1 MKAKLKKSLLISLFV
16 VLIGAVICLAF
27 ARSSQN
33 NVAYA
38 EDGQVVAVQA
48 DDAASGEGE
57 KDDAPDLGWAIITA
71 AAVDVVLVVLLVVQ
85 LARKDKKKK
94 GEEKLNA
101 LGFLPLL
108 AMGSLSATSQ
118 FVIIGILAAAAL
130 GLLAGNIAMLVL
142 AKKSKNQI
150 EESATENL
158 TEEQPA
164 DEENEEALITV
175 SEVIAEEIKEEPV
188 EEVAEE
194 QPEQVEE
201 PVEEIA
207 EEQPEAVEVV
217 EEKPVEVVEEK
228 KQVEAVSVQPVAD
241 EDENDAPE
249 SEEDED
255 EETEVLRGVE
265 ESTGLAIVVRYKKSF
280 LAKLIQ
286 SSDETKG
293 YYSTLKNEL
302 LSYNKVKS
310 RISWNYDSINYGR
323 VKLAKFVMRG
333 KTLCLYLALNP
344 DDYAETNI
352 KVERSESKKFEE
364 VPCLY
369 RIKNPRRA
377 TLAIDLIVDLAVKYG
392 IEKGEQQNE
401 DYYMPYEATEPLVER
416 GLIKELISKENYEEF
431 MRRRSLK
438 AIDKNRR
445 QFVSAAEVNS
455 IIEDEV
461 AITLVETEEPATAVA
476 AEKKRYRKKSIVNI
490 DSLSKNFNAG
500 ETVNI
505 QTLKER
511 GILAK
516 DVDFIKVLARGTLDK
531 PLKVEAQDYSVEA
544 IKMILLTGGHVKKV
558 I

>member
-164 DEENEEALITV
+164 DEENEEEALITV

-194 QPEQVEE
+194 QPEET
-201 PVEEIA
+201 VEEIV
-207 EEQPEAVEVV
+207 EEQPEAVEAV
-217 EEKPVEVVEEK
+217 EEVVEEK
-228 KQVEAVSVQPVAD
+228 KQVEAVSVQPATD

-293 YYSTLKNEL
+293 YYTTLKNEL